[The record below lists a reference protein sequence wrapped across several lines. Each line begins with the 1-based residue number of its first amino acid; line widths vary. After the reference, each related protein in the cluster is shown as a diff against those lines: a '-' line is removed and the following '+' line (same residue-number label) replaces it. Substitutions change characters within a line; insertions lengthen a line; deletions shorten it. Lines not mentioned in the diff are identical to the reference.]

1 MRDKETS
8 LADRLSTAAKA
19 KQILL
24 EKARAKAAHNDPGF
38 AERQAA
44 RHVAAI
50 EREARAA
57 ERKKAKL
64 ADAAREAAERVAAE
78 DARLRALEAEQEAKK
93 MEAIER
99 AAREV
104 AAEAERKAARDARYA
119 ARKARKK

>member
-8 LADRLSTAAKA
+8 LAERLSSAAKA

-44 RHVAAI
+44 RHMAGI

-64 ADAAREAAERVAAE
+64 AEAEREAAERVAAE
-78 DARLRALEAEQEAKK
+78 EARLHALEEQK
-93 MEAIER
+93 MGAIER

-104 AAEAERKAARDARYA
+104 AAEAERKVARDARYA